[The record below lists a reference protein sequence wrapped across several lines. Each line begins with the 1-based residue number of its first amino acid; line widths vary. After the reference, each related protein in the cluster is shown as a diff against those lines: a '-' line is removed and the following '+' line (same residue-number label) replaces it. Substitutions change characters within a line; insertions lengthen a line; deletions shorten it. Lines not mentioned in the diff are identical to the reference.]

1 MSMKRLALPL
11 AAILF
16 AAVHALS
23 AEFTIRLGHL
33 ANTEHTWHK
42 ACLKFKEIA
51 ERETGGR
58 AVIEV
63 YPNDE
68 LGKELEVVNMIHGG
82 LAEMVIS
89 SDSLANYAPALTII
103 AVPYMVRD
111 MDHLA
116 KVLKSEVAD
125 IIRKELVEKAG
136 LRPMATFMR
145 NPRNLTSNRPISKP
159 ADLNGLKLRISN
171 VPLHVAVWEA
181 LGAKPVPMAFAE
193 VFTSLQQG
201 VIEGQENPLDLIKS
215 ASFFE
220 VQKYL
225 NESEHQVGWIYLLIG
240 EDYWQ
245 TLPKDVQAA
254 LEKAGREAEN
264 YEREL
269 NKVAIGEIAKFLK
282 DKGMTFNKVD
292 KAAFAKQAEP
302 AILKFLNA
310 DLQKLYKQIIAIQ

>member
-1 MSMKRLALPL
+1 MLVKRLALPL
-11 AAILF
+11 IAFLF
-16 AAVHALS
+16 VSAGVLS

-33 ANTEHTWHK
+33 ANADHTWHK
-42 ACLKFKEIA
+42 ACLKFKEVA
-51 ERETGGR
+51 EKETGGR
-58 AVIEV
+58 VAIEV

-89 SDSLANYAPALTII
+89 SDSLANYAPTLTII

-116 KVLKSEVAD
+116 KVLQSNVAD
-125 IIRKELVEKAG
+125 IIKKELIEKAG
-136 LRPMATFMR
+136 LRPMSTFMR
-145 NPRNLTSNRPISKP
+145 NPRNLTSNRAISTP
-159 ADLNGLKLRISN
+159 SDLNGLKLRISN
-171 VPLHVAVWEA
+171 VPIHVAVWEE
-181 LGAKPVPMAFAE
+181 LGAKPVPMAFSE

-220 VQKYL
+220 VQKFL

-254 LEKAGREAEN
+254 LEKAGREAEL

-269 NKVAIGEIAKFLK
+269 NKVAIGEIAQFLK

-292 KAAFAKQAEP
+292 KAAFAKKAEP
-302 AILKFLNA
+302 AIMKFLNPE
-310 DLQKLYKQIIAIQ
+310 LQKLYQQIIAIK